1 MLSRIT
7 NHFRNVSTTD
17 IDPDNAVEE
26 VLEMLENEDE
36 EEEEKDDTNV

>member
-26 VLEMLENEDE
+26 V
-36 EEEEKDDTNV
+36 DTLMN